1 MNQNFRVVFFLRSGY
16 KTKDGK
22 NPVEIRCYLRGE
34 RISIGATGY
43 SCVKEEWDSKKG
55 RIKGRSAEAK
65 RINNELD
72 RIESDLLHVFR
83 RFEFSDELSL
93 SRIKAEYLGTQ
104 KEVVMFLDFFQQYLD
119 RIKPEVGVSRS
130 QASWMKYDT
139 LRRHFQT
146 FLQKKYGRKDIKLTE
161 LNYTFV
167 TDFQRFM
174 EQDCECKHNTVM
186 RMMRNLKTITLNAQK
201 NGLLSV
207 DPFVNVKIRFKPCD
221 RGFLTD
227 EEIQALMARKFDIK
241 RLEIVRDIF
250 VFSCFTGLAYIDV
263 ANLRAEHIVEMN
275 DTTWIMTRRQKTDVP
290 TNIIL
295 LDIPRAI
302 LEKYKGVDPSGRL
315 LPICSNQKMN
325 AYLKEVGTL
334 CKIERPLTYHLAR
347 HTFATM
353 ALSKGVPVESV
364 SKMLGHTNIRTTQ
377 IYAKITNKK
386 IESDMKALASQ
397 LGSFTGPK

>member
-22 NPVEIRCYLRGE
+22 NPIEIRCYLRGE
-34 RISIGATGY
+34 RISVGATGF
-43 SCVKEEWDSKKG
+43 SSTKDEWDSKKG

-65 RINNELD
+65 KTNNELD

-93 SRIKAEYLGTQ
+93 GRIKAEYLGTQ
-104 KEVVMFLDFFQQYLD
+104 KEVVTFLDFFQKFLD
-119 RIKPEVGVSRS
+119 RIKPEIGVSRTK
-130 QASWMKYDT
+130 ASWTKYDT
-139 LRRHFQT
+139 LRRHFQS

-161 LNYTFV
+161 LNYTFI
-167 TDFQRFM
+167 TDFQRYM

-186 RMMRNLKTITLNAQK
+186 RMMRNLKTVTLNAQK

-227 EEIQALMARKFDIK
+227 EEIQALMQRKFDIK
-241 RLEIVRDIF
+241 RLEVVRDIF

-263 ANLRAEHIVEMN
+263 ANLRPEHIVEMN
-275 DTTWIMTRRQKTDVP
+275 GTTWIMTRRQKTDVP

-295 LDIPRAI
+295 LDIPRGI
-302 LEKYKGVDPSGRL
+302 LEKYKGEDPNGRL

-325 AYLKEVGTL
+325 AYLKEVGTI
-334 CKIERPLTYHLAR
+334 CGIERPLTYHLAR

-386 IESDMKALASQ
+386 IENDMKALAAQ
-397 LGSFTGPK
+397 LGGFSGPA